1 MFLPGFSDD
10 AMISSVCHKNIF
22 TGSGLPLF
30 PALFYALSRTMCEEP
45 HWTREVRMND
55 EEEQDDKT
63 KELPL
68 GKETEANL
76 FKSRS
81 IFIYGPITQEL
92 AQKVCTQLV
101 ALAAANDEDIRIYVN
116 SPGGHVESGDSI
128 HDMIKFI
135 KPKVW
140 MIGTGWVASAG
151 ALIYAAAPKE
161 RRICLPNTRFLLH
174 QPSGG
179 TRGMASDIE
188 IQAREIIK
196 MNERLIKIF
205 SKATGQSEEK
215 IAKDIDRDYWLSA
228 EDAVAYGLV
237 ARVVTSQS
245 EI

>member
-1 MFLPGFSDD
+1 
-10 AMISSVCHKNIF
+10 
-22 TGSGLPLF
+22 
-30 PALFYALSRTMCEEP
+30 
-45 HWTREVRMND
+45 MND
-55 EEEQDDKT
+55 ENDDEKT
-63 KELPL
+63 KELAL

-81 IFIYGPITQEL
+81 IFIYGGITQEL

-101 ALAAANDEDIRIYVN
+101 ALAAAGDEDIRIYVN

-140 MIGTGWVASAG
+140 IVGTGWVASAG
-151 ALIYAAAPKE
+151 ALIYVSVPRE
-161 RRICLPNTRFLLH
+161 RRVALPNTRFLLH

-196 MNERLIKIF
+196 MNKRLIQIF
-205 SKATGQSEEK
+205 AKATGQSEEK

-228 EDAVAYGLV
+228 EEAVGYGLV
-237 ARVVTSQS
+237 SKIITNQS

>member
-1 MFLPGFSDD
+1 
-10 AMISSVCHKNIF
+10 
-22 TGSGLPLF
+22 
-30 PALFYALSRTMCEEP
+30 
-45 HWTREVRMND
+45 MND
-55 EEEQDDKT
+55 DDEQEEKKT
-63 KELPL
+63 ELPL

-81 IFIYGPITQEL
+81 IFIYGTITMEL
-92 AQKVCTQLV
+92 AQKVCSQLV
-101 ALAAANDEDIRIYVN
+101 ALAAASDEDIRIYVN

-140 MIGTGWVASAG
+140 MIGSGWVASAG
-151 ALIYAAAPKE
+151 ALIYVAAPRE
-161 RRICLPNTRFLLH
+161 QRLCLPNTRFLLH

-196 MNERLIKIF
+196 MNERLNKIF
-205 SKATGQSEEK
+205 AVATGQPIDK
-215 IAKDIDRDYWLSA
+215 IAKDTDRDYWLSA
-228 EDAVAYGLV
+228 EEAKAYGLV
-237 ARVVTSQS
+237 SRIITSQA

>member
-1 MFLPGFSDD
+1 M
-10 AMISSVCHKNIF
+10 N
-22 TGSGLPLF
+22 
-30 PALFYALSRTMCEEP
+30 EE
-45 HWTREVRMND
+45 D
-55 EEEQDDKT
+55 DDKT

-92 AQKVCTQLV
+92 AQKVNTQLV
-101 ALAAANDEDIRIYVN
+101 ALAAASDEDIRVYVN

-135 KPKVW
+135 KPNVW

-151 ALIYAAAPKE
+151 ALIYVSAPKE

-196 MNERLIKIF
+196 MNERLNRIF
-205 SKATGQSEEK
+205 SEATGQPIEK
-215 IAKDIDRDYWLSA
+215 IAKDTDRDYWLSA
-228 EDAVAYGLV
+228 EDAKAYGLV
-237 ARVVTSQS
+237 SRIVTSQA
-245 EI
+245 EIA

>member
-1 MFLPGFSDD
+1 
-10 AMISSVCHKNIF
+10 
-22 TGSGLPLF
+22 
-30 PALFYALSRTMCEEP
+30 
-45 HWTREVRMND
+45 MNE

-101 ALAAANDEDIRIYVN
+101 ALAAANDDDIRIYVS

-151 ALIYAAAPKE
+151 ALIYVAAPKE
-161 RRICLPNTRFLLH
+161 RRLCLPNTRFLLH

-196 MNERLIKIF
+196 MNERLNKIF
-205 SKATGQSEEK
+205 SEATGQSVEK
-215 IAKDIDRDYWLSA
+215 IAKDTDRDYWLSA
-228 EDAVAYGLV
+228 EEAKAYGLV
-237 ARVVTSQS
+237 SRVITSQA

>member
-1 MFLPGFSDD
+1 
-10 AMISSVCHKNIF
+10 
-22 TGSGLPLF
+22 
-30 PALFYALSRTMCEEP
+30 
-45 HWTREVRMND
+45 MNED
-55 EEEQDDKT
+55 EDDKS

-81 IFIYGPITQEL
+81 IFIFGGITQEL

-101 ALAAANDEDIRIYVN
+101 ALAAASDEDIRVYVS
-116 SPGGHVESGDSI
+116 SPGGHVESGDAI

-140 MIGTGWVASAG
+140 IIATGWAASAG
-151 ALIYAAAPKE
+151 SLIFVSVPKE
-161 RRICLPNTRFLLH
+161 QRLCLPNTRFLMH

-196 MNERLIKIF
+196 MNQRLIKIY
-205 SKATGQSEEK
+205 SKATGQTEEK

-228 EDAVAYGLV
+228 EEAVAYGL
-237 ARVVTSQS
+237 AGRIIESQS
-245 EI
+245 DIG

>member
-1 MFLPGFSDD
+1 
-10 AMISSVCHKNIF
+10 
-22 TGSGLPLF
+22 
-30 PALFYALSRTMCEEP
+30 
-45 HWTREVRMND
+45 MND
-55 EEEQDDKT
+55 EDEQEDKKT
-63 KELPL
+63 EQPL
-68 GKETEANL
+68 GKDAEANL

-81 IFIYGPITQEL
+81 IFIYGSITQEL
-92 AQKVCTQLV
+92 AQKVCSQLV
-101 ALAAANDEDIRIYVN
+101 ALSAAGDDDIRIYVN

-151 ALIYAAAPKE
+151 ALIYVAAPKE
-161 RRICLPNTRFLLH
+161 RRIALPNTRFLLH

-205 SKATGQSEEK
+205 SNATGQSEEK
-215 IAKDIDRDYWLSA
+215 IARDIDRDYWLSA
-228 EDAVAYGLV
+228 DDAVGYGLV
-237 ARVVTSQS
+237 SRVVTSQS

>member
-1 MFLPGFSDD
+1 M
-10 AMISSVCHKNIF
+10 N
-22 TGSGLPLF
+22 
-30 PALFYALSRTMCEEP
+30 EE
-45 HWTREVRMND
+45 D
-55 EEEQDDKT
+55 DDKS
-63 KELPL
+63 KELPI

-81 IFIYGPITQEL
+81 IFIFGGITQEL

-101 ALAAANDEDIRIYVN
+101 ALAAASDEDIRVYVS
-116 SPGGHVESGDSI
+116 SPGGHVESGDAI

-140 MIGTGWVASAG
+140 IIATGWAASAG
-151 ALIYAAAPKE
+151 SLIFVSVPKE
-161 RRICLPNTRFLLH
+161 RRLCLPNTRFLLH

-196 MNERLIKIF
+196 MNQRLIKIY
-205 SKATGQSEEK
+205 SKATGQTEEK

-228 EDAVAYGLV
+228 EEAKAYGLV
-237 ARVVTSQS
+237 GKIIESQA
-245 EI
+245 EIG

>member
-1 MFLPGFSDD
+1 
-10 AMISSVCHKNIF
+10 
-22 TGSGLPLF
+22 
-30 PALFYALSRTMCEEP
+30 
-45 HWTREVRMND
+45 MND
-55 EEEQDDKT
+55 ENDDDKV

-92 AQKVCTQLV
+92 AQKVNTQLV
-101 ALAAANDEDIRIYVN
+101 ALAAASDEDIRISVN

-151 ALIYAAAPKE
+151 ALIYVAAPKE
-161 RRICLPNTRFLLH
+161 RRIALPNTRFLLH

-196 MNERLIKIF
+196 MNERLIRIF
-205 SKATGQSEEK
+205 AKATGQSEEK

-228 EDAVAYGLV
+228 EEGVTYGL
-237 ARVVTSQS
+237 ASRVVVNQS
-245 EI
+245 EIG

>member
-1 MFLPGFSDD
+1 
-10 AMISSVCHKNIF
+10 
-22 TGSGLPLF
+22 
-30 PALFYALSRTMCEEP
+30 
-45 HWTREVRMND
+45 MNED
-55 EEEQDDKT
+55 EDDKS
-63 KELPL
+63 KELPI

-81 IFIYGPITQEL
+81 IFIYGGITQEL

-101 ALAAANDEDIRIYVN
+101 ALAAASDEDIRVYVN

-140 MIGTGWVASAG
+140 IIGTGWVASAG
-151 ALIYAAAPKE
+151 ALIYVSVPKE
-161 RRICLPNTRFLLH
+161 RRVCLQNTRFLLH

-196 MNERLIKIF
+196 MNKRLIKIF
-205 SKATGQSEEK
+205 SVTTGQTEEK
-215 IAKDIDRDYWLSA
+215 IAKDIDRDYWLGA
-228 EDAVAYGLV
+228 EEAVAYGLV
-237 ARVVTSQS
+237 GKIVTSQG

>member
-1 MFLPGFSDD
+1 MNEDD
-10 AMISSVCHKNIF
+10 
-22 TGSGLPLF
+22 
-30 PALFYALSRTMCEEP
+30 
-45 HWTREVRMND
+45 
-55 EEEQDDKT
+55 DDKS

-81 IFIYGPITQEL
+81 IFIYGGITQEL

-101 ALAAANDEDIRIYVN
+101 ALAAASDEDIRVFVN

-140 MIGTGWVASAG
+140 IIGTGWVASAG
-151 ALIYAAAPKE
+151 ALIYVSVPKE
-161 RRICLPNTRFLLH
+161 QRLCLPNTRFLLH

-196 MNERLIKIF
+196 MNERLNKIF
-205 SKATGQSEEK
+205 AAATGQPVEK
-215 IAKDIDRDYWLSA
+215 IAKDTDRDYWLSA
-228 EDAVAYGLV
+228 EEAKNYGLV
-237 ARVVTSQS
+237 SRIIESQS
-245 EI
+245 DI

>member
-1 MFLPGFSDD
+1 MLE
-10 AMISSVCHKNIF
+10 M
-22 TGSGLPLF
+22 L
-30 PALFYALSRTMCEEP
+30 
-45 HWTREVRMND
+45 MND
-55 EEEQDDKT
+55 ENDDDKV

-81 IFIYGPITQEL
+81 IFIYGPINQEL

-101 ALAAANDEDIRIYVN
+101 ALAAASDDDIRIYVN

-151 ALIYAAAPKE
+151 ALIYVAAPKE

-205 SKATGQSEEK
+205 AKATGQSEEK
-215 IAKDIDRDYWLSA
+215 IGKDIDRDYWLSA
-228 EDAVAYGLV
+228 EEGVAYGL
-237 ARVVTSQS
+237 ASRVIVNQA
-245 EI
+245 EIG

>member
-1 MFLPGFSDD
+1 
-10 AMISSVCHKNIF
+10 
-22 TGSGLPLF
+22 
-30 PALFYALSRTMCEEP
+30 
-45 HWTREVRMND
+45 MNED
-55 EEEQDDKT
+55 EDDKS
-63 KELPL
+63 KELPI

-81 IFIYGPITQEL
+81 IFIYGGITQEL

-101 ALAAANDEDIRIYVN
+101 ALAAASDDDIRVYVN

-135 KPKVW
+135 KPKVYI
-140 MIGTGWVASAG
+140 IGTGWVASMRRADLRFG
-151 ALIYAAAPKE
+151 AEE
-161 RRICLPNTRFLLH
+161 RRLCLPNTRFLLH

-196 MNERLIKIF
+196 MNQRLIKIF

-228 EDAVAYGLV
+228 EDAKDYGLV
-237 ARVVTSQS
+237 GKIVESQS
-245 EI
+245 EL

>member
-1 MFLPGFSDD
+1 
-10 AMISSVCHKNIF
+10 MISMQETLTV
-22 TGSGLPLF
+22 
-30 PALFYALSRTMCEEP
+30 
-45 HWTREVRMND
+45 MND
-55 EEEQDDKT
+55 ENEDDKT

-92 AQKVCTQLV
+92 AQKVNTQLV
-101 ALAAANDEDIRIYVN
+101 ALAAASDDDIRIYVN
-116 SPGGHVESGDSI
+116 SPGGHVESGDSV
-128 HDMIKFI
+128 HDMVKFI

-151 ALIYAAAPKE
+151 ALIYVAAPKE
-161 RRICLPNTRFLLH
+161 RRIALPNTRFLLH

-196 MNERLIKIF
+196 MNERLNRIF
-205 SKATGQSEEK
+205 AEATGQPIEK
-215 IAKDIDRDYWLSA
+215 IAKDTDRDYWLSA
-228 EDAVAYGLV
+228 EEAKEYGLV
-237 ARVVTSQS
+237 SRIVKSQA

>member
-1 MFLPGFSDD
+1 
-10 AMISSVCHKNIF
+10 
-22 TGSGLPLF
+22 
-30 PALFYALSRTMCEEP
+30 
-45 HWTREVRMND
+45 MND

-151 ALIYAAAPKE
+151 ALIYVAAPKE
-161 RRICLPNTRFLLH
+161 QRLCLPNTRFLLH

-196 MNERLIKIF
+196 MNERLNKIF
-205 SKATGQSEEK
+205 SVATGQPVDK
-215 IAKDIDRDYWLSA
+215 IAKDTDRDYWLSA
-228 EDAVAYGLV
+228 EEAKDYGLV
-237 ARVVTSQS
+237 SRIITSQS

>member
-1 MFLPGFSDD
+1 MLE
-10 AMISSVCHKNIF
+10 M
-22 TGSGLPLF
+22 L
-30 PALFYALSRTMCEEP
+30 
-45 HWTREVRMND
+45 MND
-55 EEEQDDKT
+55 ENDEDKV

-92 AQKVCTQLV
+92 AQKVNTQLV
-101 ALAAANDEDIRIYVN
+101 ALAAASDDDIRIYVN

-151 ALIYAAAPKE
+151 ALIYVAAPKE
-161 RRICLPNTRFLLH
+161 RRIALPNTRFLLH

-205 SKATGQSEEK
+205 AKATGQSEEK

-228 EDAVAYGLV
+228 EEGVAYGL
-237 ARVVTSQS
+237 ASRVVVNQS
-245 EI
+245 EIG

>member
-1 MFLPGFSDD
+1 M
-10 AMISSVCHKNIF
+10 
-22 TGSGLPLF
+22 
-30 PALFYALSRTMCEEP
+30 YE
-45 HWTREVRMND
+45 

-101 ALAAANDEDIRIYVN
+101 ALAAANDDDIRIYVN

-151 ALIYAAAPKE
+151 ALIYVAAPKE
-161 RRICLPNTRFLLH
+161 QRICLPNTRFLLH

-196 MNERLIKIF
+196 MNERLNKIMAE
-205 SKATGQSEEK
+205 ATGQSYEK
-215 IAKDIDRDYWLSA
+215 IAADTDRDYWLSA
-228 EDAVAYGLV
+228 EEAKAYGLV
-237 ARVVTSQS
+237 SRIITSQS

>member
-1 MFLPGFSDD
+1 MLD
-10 AMISSVCHKNIF
+10 
-22 TGSGLPLF
+22 
-30 PALFYALSRTMCEEP
+30 E
-45 HWTREVRMND
+45 ND
-55 EEEQDDKT
+55 DDKT
-63 KELPL
+63 KELAL

-81 IFIYGPITQEL
+81 IFIYGGITQEL

-101 ALAAANDEDIRIYVN
+101 ALAAASDDDIRIYVN

-140 MIGTGWVASAG
+140 IIGTGWVASAG
-151 ALIYAAAPKE
+151 ALIYVSVPKA

-179 TRGMASDIE
+179 TRGMASDIQ
-188 IQAREIIK
+188 IQANEIIK
-196 MNERLIKIF
+196 MNQRLIRIF
-205 SKATGQSEEK
+205 AKATGQSEDK

-228 EDAVAYGLV
+228 DEAVTYGLV
-237 ARVVTSQS
+237 SKIIESQS
-245 EI
+245 EIG

>member
-1 MFLPGFSDD
+1 MSD
-10 AMISSVCHKNIF
+10 
-22 TGSGLPLF
+22 
-30 PALFYALSRTMCEEP
+30 E
-45 HWTREVRMND
+45 
-55 EEEQDDKT
+55 DDKKT
-63 KELPL
+63 ELPL
-68 GKETEANL
+68 GKEAEANL

-81 IFIYGPITQEL
+81 IFIYGGITQEL
-92 AQKVCTQLV
+92 AQKVCSQLV
-101 ALAAANDEDIRIYVN
+101 ALAAASDDDIRIFVS

-151 ALIYAAAPKE
+151 ALIYVSVPKE
-161 RRICLPNTRFLLH
+161 QRLCLPNTRFLLH

-196 MNERLIKIF
+196 MNERLNRIF
-205 SKATGQSEEK
+205 ADATGQPVEK
-215 IAKDIDRDYWLSA
+215 IAKDTDRDYWLSTEEA
-228 EDAVAYGLV
+228 KGYGLV
-237 ARVVTSQS
+237 SRIISSQA